1 MDDHESINGAIKR
14 FKAAYGNL
22 KWGIDW
28 KSELTCDS
36 VYKLE
41 NLDYS
46 SIIEKI
52 VGLTPSESQLY
63 LAFMFAETL
72 TEIIFDA
79 ENNAFKLVNG
89 SLGEWCPN
97 AGNSIWKMFHAIYN
111 SYNNSPDFMKRVE
124 HIRNELD
131 YYGSSYDW
139 KFS

>member
-1 MDDHESINGAIKR
+1 MDNYESISEAIKR
-14 FKAAYGNL
+14 FNATYRNL

-41 NLDYS
+41 SLDYS

-52 VGLTPSESQLY
+52 GGLAPGKSQLD

-72 TEIIFDA
+72 TEIIFDV
-79 ENNAFKLVNG
+79 ETNTFKLVNG

-97 AGNSIWKMFHAIYN
+97 AGNSIWKIFHAIYN
-111 SYNNSPDFMKRVE
+111 SYNNSPRFYE
-124 HIRNELD
+124 T
-131 YYGSSYDW
+131 S
-139 KFS
+139 